1 MVVGFNHNFRYK
13 DEVYHIQTEDS
24 GVKSPNIVTLLYQ
37 GGTILASK
45 KTSYADISKVDN
57 LEQVVEELMKEQH
70 KGMLRG
76 LKSGEYDAVIERH
89 KYGKTEASCRTKAS
103 GRTETPQASV
113 EEEISKPQVEV
124 EPAGDA
130 LVESARI
137 EDERVAVEPVVA
149 EPVAVEPPPPPVP
162 PVAVN
167 IPPAVALKPEPE
179 TAPKTPPPTVPAEKT
194 PSPVVEIGL
203 DEVILSYLMGDDKEG
218 GNR

>member
-13 DEVYHIQTEDS
+13 GEVYHIQTEDS

-76 LKSGEYDAVIERH
+76 LKSGEYDTVIERH
-89 KYGKTEASCRTKAS
+89 KHGRTEASCRTEPTQDLA
-103 GRTETPQASV
+103 G
-113 EEEISKPQVEV
+113 EELNKPQVEV
-124 EPAGDA
+124 EP
-130 LVESARI
+130 VE
-137 EDERVAVEPVVA
+137 DKRVAI
-149 EPVAVEPPPPPVP
+149 EPVAVEPPPPP
-162 PVAVN
+162 
-167 IPPAVALKPEPE
+167 IPPATVTPPSVALKSEPE
-179 TAPKTPPPTVPAEKT
+179 AAPKTPPPTVPAEKT

-203 DEVILSYLMGDDKEG
+203 DEVILSYLMGDDK
-218 GNR
+218 